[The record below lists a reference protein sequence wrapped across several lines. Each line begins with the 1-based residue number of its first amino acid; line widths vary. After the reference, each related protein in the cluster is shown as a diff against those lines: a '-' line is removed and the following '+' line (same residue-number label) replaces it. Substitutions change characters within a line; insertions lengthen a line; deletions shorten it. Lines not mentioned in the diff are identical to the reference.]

1 MFTKIVVATD
11 FSEASDS
18 VIGCL
23 HGLRPLGAEEVVLTH
38 ALGLRHLMDLKYLL
52 APDAE
57 RKLQNQKA
65 ALVEQGF
72 RVTVRIEPGIPALEI
87 NRVARET
94 QASMIVIGSHGATLS
109 REVLLGGVVT
119 EVLHQSCHPVLV
131 ARLKLSDAGEGRTS
145 CEMVC
150 TDFHRH
156 VLFATDFSDTAER
169 AFGYVEKFVESGARR
184 VTLLHVQDQ
193 SVIEPH
199 LRDRLEEFNRID
211 DECLE
216 RLRARLK
223 ELGAD
228 DVYIDVPFGH
238 PVEEI
243 VELAGEGGVTLLV
256 MGTKGRGRLAAAVL
270 GNVGLQVTR
279 LTDVPVLLVP
289 PIRSGETP

>member
-52 APDAE
+52 APEAE
-57 RKLQNQKA
+57 RKLQDQRA
-65 ALVEQGF
+65 ALIEQGF

-87 NRVARET
+87 TRVAQET
-94 QASMIVIGSHGATLS
+94 KASMIVIGSHGATLS

-119 EVLHQSCHPVLV
+119 EVLHQSRHPVLV
-131 ARLKLSDAGEGRTS
+131 ARLKISDAGRGRTR

-150 TDFHRH
+150 TDFHRR

-169 AFGYVEKFVESGARR
+169 AFGYVEKFVGSGARR

-193 SVIEPH
+193 THIEPH
-199 LRDRLEEFNRID
+199 LRERLEEFNRID
-211 DECLE
+211 EE
-216 RLRARLK
+216 RLGRMRVRLK

-228 DVYIDVPFGH
+228 DVSVDLPYGN

-243 VELAGEGGVTLLV
+243 VAFAAEEGATLIV
-256 MGTKGRGRLAAAVL
+256 MGTQGRGRLAAAML
-270 GNVGLQVTR
+270 GSVSFQVTR

-289 PIRSGETP
+289 PIRSGGTP